1 MNALCWRLTKIQ
13 MQNLLALKFTS
24 FFPPL
29 SISVFQGQ
37 LLQGTIWENIK
48 KELGKIKIILQ
59 LFVPEIHLSI
69 FYHLFATSSI
79 LHFRNL
85 SFPSS
90 PLFVLLTAFLWSPGS
105 GASFTSSV
113 VLVFKYIP
121 CLGEKQHIKATRP
134 KLEHLRVWLF
144 LLFELFFFFF
154 CTVYVCVSDIL
165 SVQF

>member
-29 SISVFQGQ
+29 SISIFQGQ

-48 KELGKIKIILQ
+48 KELGKIILQ
-59 LFVPEIHLSI
+59 LFAPEIHLSI

-79 LHFRNL
+79 LHFRNQ